1 MEERE
6 KLLEV
11 EKRGI
16 YQWKQYSFMIC
27 MYAMVFLVGLV
38 LVCAT
43 VMVFE
48 MFNLV
53 NFVVST
59 PDYVRASPSTRL
71 RLDRDHSMALQ

>member
-16 YQWKQYSFMIC
+16 CQWKQYIFMIC

-43 VMVFE
+43 VIVFE
-48 MFNLV
+48 M
-53 NFVVST
+53 ST
-59 PDYVRASPSTRL
+59 
-71 RLDRDHSMALQ
+71 

>member
-27 MYAMVFLVGLV
+27 MY
-38 LVCAT
+38 

-48 MFNLV
+48 MINLV